1 MDEFGPIIFYTVIAL
16 MVVALFFVCFAFS
29 RKESAPAGA
38 AGSGAADV
46 SSASE
51 EGGMPAGTTA
61 DPTGASGDLPG
72 NSGGESQTD
81 ASGGEGQSGGAGG
94 APGEGGSAEGSGE
107 NSQPEGSGEGETG
120 ADPAGGDPGAEN
132 GDSPPT
138 VTAPD
143 GTVFAAVNE
152 TVYALENVNMRTA
165 PSTDGAVLAILNRG
179 QSATRTG
186 VSEFGWSQIVYEGN
200 TVYVSSDYIGT
211 AAP

>member
-46 SSASE
+46 STASE
-51 EGGMPAGTTA
+51 EGGMPAGTAA
-61 DPTGASGDLPG
+61 DPTGASVDLPG
-72 NSGGESQTD
+72 ASGGESQTD
-81 ASGGEGQSGGAGG
+81 ASGGEGQPGGSGGV
-94 APGEGGSAEGSGE
+94 PGEGGSAGGSGE
-107 NSQPEGSGEGETG
+107 NSQPEGSGEGEAGT
-120 ADPAGGDPGAEN
+120 DPAGGDEN
-132 GDSPPT
+132 GDSSPT

-143 GTVFAAVNE
+143 GTVFAVVNE